1 MNSIFKKSKLDEMQE
16 IKMLKIEH
24 YSFWALYGGLA
35 AALVIQVA
43 QGAPGAQFAGEGIVL
58 LLVSAGSMIASLW
71 SGLWDRKFQP
81 SAGTNALV
89 ALAGAVIAGAVNFH
103 YLPGAVMT
111 AGCTWLLTF
120 GILQACSA
128 LYRQRRRNL
137 DSQTEEETEEKDDE

>member
-1 MNSIFKKSKLDEMQE
+1 MQE

-43 QGAPGAQFAGEGIVL
+43 QGTPVAQFAGEGIVL

-89 ALAGAVIAGAVNFH
+89 ALAGAVVAGAVNFH

-128 LYRQRRRNL
+128 LYRRRRRNL